1 MEKDNEKGKSTKAK
15 ANANANASAAQP
27 QKKSQKKAVD
37 EAEKTTPQNA
47 SEVDVSTGDSELQK
61 IKEELDRQKDLAL
74 RTAAEFDNYKKRTE
88 RERLSSL
95 EFMKADI
102 LKSFLPVLDNFGR
115 ALEADAGS
123 EDFSHGIEMIKKQLN
138 DVMVKL
144 GLSEINDEGKKFDP
158 QLHQAVLHT
167 EDDSLGENIVVK
179 TLQKGY
185 KIGDTVIRPAMVQV
199 AN

>member
-1 MEKDNEKGKSTKAK
+1 MAKENEKEKTAK
-15 ANANANASAAQP
+15 AAKAPAAEET
-27 QKKSQKKAVD
+27 QKKSQKKPL
-37 EAEKTTPQNA
+37 EEEKGKPHEKV
-47 SEVDVSTGDSELQK
+47 SEVDVSADDELQK

-88 RERLSSL
+88 REKLSSL

-102 LKSFLPVLDNFGR
+102 LKTFLPVLDNFGR

-123 EDFSHGIEMIKKQLN
+123 EDFSHGIEMIKKQLT

-144 GLSEINDEGKKFDP
+144 GLSEINDEGKEFDP
-158 QLHQAVLHT
+158 QLHQAVLHV
-167 EDDSLGENIVVK
+167 EDETVGENIVVK

>member
-1 MEKDNEKGKSTKAK
+1 MAKETKNEKK
-15 ANANANASAAQP
+15 
-27 QKKSQKKAVD
+27 V
-37 EAEKTTPQNA
+37 EKTETETK
-47 SEVDVSTGDSELQK
+47 EVDVSIEDGELENLK
-61 IKEELDRQKDLAL
+61 AELEKQKDLAL

-88 RERLSSL
+88 REKYASL

-102 LKSFLPVLDNFGR
+102 LKTFLPVLDNFGR
-115 ALEADAGS
+115 ALETDPNG
-123 EDFSHGIEMIKKQLN
+123 EDFQKGIELISKQLT

-144 GLSEINDEGKKFDP
+144 GLSEIDDEGKEFDP
-158 QLHQAVLHT
+158 AFHQAVLHI
-167 EDDSLGENIVVK
+167 DDESVSENTIVK

>member
-1 MEKDNEKGKSTKAK
+1 MAKEEKKTTAEEEIS
-15 ANANANASAAQP
+15 
-27 QKKSQKKAVD
+27 
-37 EAEKTTPQNA
+37 EAEETK
-47 SEVDVSTGDSELQK
+47 EVDVSIEDGELEK
-61 IKEELDRQKDLAL
+61 AKKELEKQKDLAL

-88 RERLSSL
+88 RDKIASL

-102 LKSFLPVLDNFGR
+102 LKTFLPVLDNFGR
-115 ALEADAGS
+115 ALEADPNG
-123 EDFSHGIEMIKKQLN
+123 EDFQKGIEMISKQLT

-144 GLSEINDEGKKFDP
+144 GLSEINDEGKEFDP
-158 QLHQAVLHT
+158 QLHQAVLHI
-167 EDDSLGENIVVK
+167 EDESVGENIIVK